1 MSIGL
6 DAASA
11 PQPVGAAPEVV
22 KAPEAGAAPQPGQE
36 KTVPLAA
43 LIGEQDNTRQAREQ
57 ASLLRAHMELAGW
70 TFGED
75 GSPAPPARQPDP
87 SIPAQAR
94 QIPPKVQ
101 ALATSLGVDPME
113 FLGAMAEAF
122 GPMASSFAAPMAEG
136 NAELYKTITAQRD
149 VDYEVYAKSI
159 DKHLAYVPVNWRGSA
174 KAMEIAVQN
183 AKAEHLDE
191 LVKRRVERE
200 RNPGKVVGRFTE
212 GAAPGT
218 SQVPPTLSPEAESW
232 AAQQGFSPEV
242 MAKAA
247 ELKAQREGGRR

>member
-1 MSIGL
+1 MSTIGPTEPTV
-6 DAASA
+6 AAA
-11 PQPVGAAPEVV
+11 PTQPTGQPVGDAAPA
-22 KAPEAGAAPQPGQE
+22 KPGE
-36 KTVPLAA
+36 GFAPLAA
-43 LIGEQDNTRQAREQ
+43 LQDERDNTRQAREQ

-75 GSPAPPARQPDP
+75 GTPAPPQPRQPDP
-87 SIPAQAR
+87 PAQAP
-94 QIPPKVQ
+94 QIPPRVH

-136 NAELYKTITAQRD
+136 NAELYKTITAGRD
-149 VDYEVYAKSI
+149 PDYEVYAKSI

-174 KAMEIAVQN
+174 KAMEIAIQN

-218 SQVPPTLSPEAESW
+218 TEGPAPSLSPEAQEW
-232 AAQQGFSPEV
+232 ARRQGVSEELI
-242 MAKAA
+242 AKAA
-247 ELKAQREGGRR
+247 ANPEVSRRSR